1 MWKTVKLGDVCTI
14 TTGSTPLRKEKL
26 YWEEGSVPWF
36 TIDDFR
42 LQGKNITYTQ
52 QNVTQAAVDD
62 KKVKLVPANSVLLCC
77 TASIGEVA
85 IARVEMATNQQ
96 FNALTPK
103 SAVLNS
109 DYLYFVATTLTET
122 LLSVSGS
129 TTINFI
135 SMGKLKEISIPLPPL
150 AEQERIVAKLD
161 DAFAEIDGAIEV
173 VNERY
178 NNTNSLIATAQ
189 NALFEDM
196 PLSIPRLKLSE
207 AAKFENGD
215 RGKNYPS
222 KKYQLSEGIPFV
234 NAGDFSLDGDITRDG
249 MAYISEERFDLLG
262 AGKFQKD
269 DVLFC
274 LRGSLGKSAINK
286 TLKRGAIASSLVIIR
301 ALQDVY
307 PDYLFAFI
315 RSDIVKKYISE
326 TAGGTAQPNLS
337 AKVVMGYEIPAPSL
351 QEQEAI
357 ADKFW
362 ALRLQ
367 GLKATSLIKK
377 KKSELMA
384 LKIAILTQELQSP
397 ESEVA

>member
-1 MWKTVKLGDVCTI
+1 MWKTVRLEDVCTI
-14 TTGSTPLRKEKL
+14 YNGGTPKSKTKS
-26 YWEEGSVPWF
+26 YWEGDIKWLTPK
-36 TIDDFR
+36 DM
-42 LQGKNITYTQ
+42 GKLDGKFVSNTARKITHDGL
-52 QNVTQAAVDD
+52 NNSSA
-62 KKVKLVPANSVLLCC
+62 KLVPANSIILSCR
-77 TASIGEVA
+77 APIGYVFINECDMSFNQGCKGLVPSNE
-85 IARVEMATNQQ
+85 ILVE
-96 FNALTPK
+96 
-103 SAVLNS
+103 
-109 DYLYFVATTLTET
+109 YLYYFLFSSKQLLNELGTGTT
-122 LLSVSGS
+122 
-129 TTINFI
+129 F
-135 SMGKLKEISIPLPPL
+135 KEISSKTLSNVSFSYPPL

-161 DAFAEIDGAIEV
+161 VAFAEIDKAVEV

-178 NNTNSLIATAQ
+178 NNTNILIATAQ
-189 NALFEDM
+189 NALFDDM

-262 AGKFQKD
+262 AGKFKKD

-326 TAGGTAQPNLS
+326 TAGGAAQPNLS
-337 AKVVMGYEIPAPSL
+337 AKVVMGYEIPTPSL

-357 ADKFW
+357 ADKFL

-367 GLKATSLIKK
+367 GLKAISLIKK

-397 ESEVA
+397 QREVA

>member
-1 MWKTVKLGDVCTI
+1 MWEYIPFENCLEKTKIKFKLPKKDYKESGKYPVVSQEESLISGYHDNISYIFKVTKPIVVFGDHTLALKYIDFDFIVGADGVKILQPVEEINTKYFYYVLKALVPK
-14 TTGSTPLRKEKL
+14 TTGYARHYKL
-26 YWEEGSVPWF
+26 LKKLDIPVP
-36 TIDDFR
+36 
-42 LQGKNITYTQ
+42 
-52 QNVTQAAVDD
+52 
-62 KKVKLVPANSVLLCC
+62 
-77 TASIGEVA
+77 
-85 IARVEMATNQQ
+85 
-96 FNALTPK
+96 
-103 SAVLNS
+103 
-109 DYLYFVATTLTET
+109 
-122 LLSVSGS
+122 
-129 TTINFI
+129 
-135 SMGKLKEISIPLPPL
+135 PLP
-150 AEQERIVAKLD
+150 EQERIVAKLD
-161 DAFAEIDGAIEV
+161 AAFAKIDEV
-173 VNERY
+173 VQLLNERY
-178 NNTNSLIATAQ
+178 NNTSSLIATAQ

-262 AGKFQKD
+262 AGKFQKED
-269 DVLFC
+269 ILFC

-301 ALQDVY
+301 ALQDIY

-315 RSDIVKKYISE
+315 RSDIVKRYISE

-337 AKVVMGYEIPAPSL
+337 AKVVMGYEIPVPSL

-367 GLKATSLIKK
+367 GLKVNSLIKK
-377 KKSELMA
+377 KKLEFMV
-384 LKIAILTQELQSP
+384 LKSAILKQELQP
-397 ESEVA
+397 SEAA

>member
-1 MWKTVKLGDVCTI
+1 MSNFTARIRVLD
-14 TTGSTPLRKEKL
+14 SKEL
-26 YWEEGSVPWF
+26 
-36 TIDDFR
+36 
-42 LQGKNITYTQ
+42 
-52 QNVTQAAVDD
+52 
-62 KKVKLVPANSVLLCC
+62 
-77 TASIGEVA
+77 
-85 IARVEMATNQQ
+85 
-96 FNALTPK
+96 NAEFLHK
-103 SAVLNS
+103 F
-109 DYLYFVATTLTET
+109 LYFLYISGKTEPMQRHSTGIRNLQLTQYKDID
-122 LLSVSGS
+122 VP
-129 TTINFI
+129 I
-135 SMGKLKEISIPLPPL
+135 PPL

-161 DAFAEIDGAIEV
+161 AAFAEIDEAIEV
-173 VNERY
+173 VNERN
-178 NNTNSLIATAQ
+178 NNTNSLIATVQ

-269 DVLFC
+269 DILFC

-337 AKVVMGYEIPAPSL
+337 AKVVMGYEIPVPSL

-384 LKIAILTQELQSP
+384 LKIAILNQELQSP
-397 ESEVA
+397 QSEVA

>member
-1 MWKTVKLGDVCTI
+1 MISYTKYNLVNDLGFVKTGVDDYPGIKKYFSTGSIKKNTFIPEGIYDYKSRPSRANREVSEGDVLQARMQDTNKIVLVDKELHGDLFSTGFFQFRPPKELIVPKYLYYFLSSDLFLKRKDELCG
-14 TTGSTPLRKEKL
+14 GSTQKAINDKNLSK
-26 YWEEGSVPWF
+26 
-36 TIDDFR
+36 IDIF
-42 LQGKNITYTQ
+42 
-52 QNVTQAAVDD
+52 
-62 KKVKLVPANSVLLCC
+62 
-77 TASIGEVA
+77 
-85 IARVEMATNQQ
+85 
-96 FNALTPK
+96 
-103 SAVLNS
+103 
-109 DYLYFVATTLTET
+109 
-122 LLSVSGS
+122 
-129 TTINFI
+129 
-135 SMGKLKEISIPLPPL
+135 LPPL
-150 AEQERIVAKLD
+150 KEQQRIVTKLD
-161 DAFAEIDGAIEV
+161 AAFSEIDEAIEV

-337 AKVVMGYEIPAPSL
+337 AKVVMGYEIPVPSL

-367 GLKATSLIKK
+367 GLKAISLIKK